1 MSPGVRDI
9 LVLQTEKDKQ
19 SHAEGEP
26 GARMH
31 EKQRER
37 ERDNTHC
44 EILNKFVDKPT
55 TVGKKDGDG
64 NSLYF

>member
-37 ERDNTHC
+37 ERETTH
-44 EILNKFVDKPT
+44 IVR
-55 TVGKKDGDG
+55 
-64 NSLYF
+64 Y